1 MKALRPCLI
10 LLAVVIVGSLVGCST
25 QSTKSADVAASIRTS
40 LDQSG
45 FKDVS
50 VSQDREKGVV
60 TLGGRVASDA
70 DKSQAE
76 SIARSLAGEQ
86 VVANEIAVLPPGAEK
101 DAKMVNTDLD
111 KGIDNNLHAALVVEK
126 LEDVVKYSVK
136 NHVVTLTGEVDSQA
150 KRARA
155 EEIAST
161 VPNVQ
166 QVVNA
171 LQVKKQKAT
180 SSN

>member
-10 LLAVVIVGSLVGCST
+10 LLAVVVVGSLVGCST

-60 TLGGRVASDA
+60 TLGGHVASDA